1 MTLIGKKLSRRTI
14 LRGLGTAV
22 ALPWL
27 NAMQPAGRLLA
38 APAATASPTRLGF
51 VYVPNGIVMEQF
63 TPTTVGADFEFTSTL
78 QPLAPFRDRTLVI
91 SGLMDHNANALGDGG
106 GDHARA
112 GASFLTGAHPKKTGG
127 FDINVGISVD
137 QVAAQAVG
145 QQTRLPS
152 LEVGLD
158 DNRTTGHCD
167 SGYSCAY
174 TNSISW
180 RAANVPNPPEA
191 NPRAVFERLF
201 GARTIPADPA
211 AAARQR
217 RYRQSILDSTL
228 EEARSLAGAVGPDDR
243 RKLDEYLSSIREVER
258 QIQHAE
264 ASQSGFQPTLARPSG
279 IPAEFRQHAGLLFD
293 LLALAFQSDQTR
305 IMTCMI
311 GREGSVRT
319 YPEIGVPDPHHP
331 LSHHRNRAEAL
342 AQLALINRYHMELFA
357 GFITKL
363 RNTPDGDGT
372 LLDHSM
378 ILYGCG
384 ISDSN
389 RHLHENLPVVV
400 VGGGNNQLPGNRHI
414 QLEKDTPISNL
425 YLAMLQRMN
434 APTEKLGDSTG
445 VLEI

>member
-1 MTLIGKKLSRRTI
+1 MTLIGKQLSRRTM
-14 LRGLGTAV
+14 LRGLGASI

-27 NAMQPAGRLLA
+27 GAMQPAGRLHA
-38 APAATASPTRLGF
+38 AATAASPTRMGF
-51 VYVPNGIVMEQF
+51 VYVPNGVVMEQF
-63 TPTTVGADFEFTSTL
+63 TPQSVGADFEFPSTL
-78 QPLAPFRDRTLVI
+78 QPLEPYRKQTLVV

-127 FDINVGISVD
+127 FDIEVGISVD
-137 QVAAQAVG
+137 QVAAQSVG
-145 QQTRLPS
+145 RHTRLPS

-201 GARTIPADPA
+201 GARAIPTDTAI
-211 AAARQR
+211 AARQR
-217 RYRQSILDSTL
+217 RYRQSILDGTL
-228 EEARSLAGAVGPDDR
+228 SEAKHLSLTVGPDDR
-243 RKLDEYLSSIREVER
+243 RKIDEYLESIREVER

-264 ASQSGFQPTLARPSG
+264 STQSGFRPTLPRPSG
-279 IPAEFRQHAGLLFD
+279 IPAEFRQHATLLFD

-305 IMTCMI
+305 VMTCMI

-319 YPEIGVPDPHHP
+319 YPEIGVTEPHHP
-331 LSHHRNRAEAL
+331 LSHHRNRPEAL
-342 AQLALINRYHMELFA
+342 AQLAQINRYHMELFA
-357 GFITKL
+357 GFINKL
-363 RNTPDGDGT
+363 HTTQDGDAT
-372 LLDHSM
+372 LLEHSM

-400 VGGGNNQLPGNRHI
+400 VGGGNGQLTGNRHLKLS
-414 QLEKDTPISNL
+414 QNTPISNM
-425 YLAMLQRMN
+425 YLAMLHRMQ
-434 APTEKLGDSTG
+434 APTEPLGDSTG
-445 VLEI
+445 LLDL